1 MVVGAAQDLLARIA
15 AAEEEA
21 RSAKRSAAG
30 GTGDGCNVKRP
41 ATSEF
46 DISQKFASK
55 KYFADGGERFQGVSP
70 QTGLAGVRPLQQ

>member
-41 ATSEF
+41 AGEF

-55 KYFADGGERFQGVSP
+55 KYFADGGARFQGVSP

>member
-41 ATSEF
+41 AGEF
-46 DISQKFASK
+46 DISQK